1 MKCEE
6 TRKYINLFIDSELDT
21 KTSFEITEHLSSCE
35 ACDKRFKQEEKIEK
49 TIVSVLKGHKE
60 PEAEETWERVIYR
73 FKDQRKLKR
82 KILPGIRFYK
92 RYVVPV
98 AATILIVAILF
109 FFYNRQE
116 AGELTVAAYK
126 CHSEYMAKEISPAI
140 VTVFPE
146 EITRYFSGKFS
157 FPAVISEIPDF
168 QSHHIRL
175 SGGKVCY
182 LNGISTAYTMYSCCN
197 SPVSVFI
204 LNIKDAGSFSDIK
217 QTLKGDAIHPIR
229 KDGLNFAM
237 ARTGNDAFVCVVSDH
252 DMEVLEWIA
261 RNFIKT

>member
-1 MKCEE
+1 MIMMQSGK
-6 TRKYINLFIDSELDT
+6 
-21 KTSFEITEHLSSCE
+21 
-35 ACDKRFKQEEKIEK
+35 
-49 TIVSVLKGHKE
+49 
-60 PEAEETWERVIYR
+60 
-73 FKDQRKLKR
+73 KLKIFPR
-82 KILPGIRFYK
+82 
-92 RYVVPV
+92 
-98 AATILIVAILF
+98 
-109 FFYNRQE
+109 N
-116 AGELTVAAYK
+116 
-126 CHSEYMAKEISPAI
+126 MAKEISPAI

-182 LNGISTAYTMYSCCN
+182 LNGIPTAYTMYRCCN

-204 LNIKDAGSFSDIK
+204 LSVKDARSFSDIK
-217 QTLKGDAIHPIR
+217 QTLKGDAIHSVI

-237 ARTGNDAFVCVVSDH
+237 ARSGRVTFVCVVADH
-252 DMEVLEWIA
+252 DREALEWIA